1 MDALFEFLSQTAA
14 GNVKGIEPA
23 QHPHTAW

>member
-14 GNVKGIEPA
+14 GNVKWIEPA
-23 QHPHTAW
+23 QQPDSTW